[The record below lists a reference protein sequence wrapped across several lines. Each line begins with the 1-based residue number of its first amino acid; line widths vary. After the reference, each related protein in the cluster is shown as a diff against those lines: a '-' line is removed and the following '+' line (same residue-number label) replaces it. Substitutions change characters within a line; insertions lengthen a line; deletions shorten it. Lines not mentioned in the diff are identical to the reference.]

1 MQIAAFVAPQF
12 EVEVDWNTLP
22 THIRSSAAELK
33 RADLSD
39 VGVKRLETDSSVNRD
54 KAYRD
59 RVTF

>member
-1 MQIAAFVAPQF
+1 MRIAAFVAPQF

-39 VGVKRLETDSSVNRD
+39 VGVNRLEAER
-54 KAYRD
+54 KP
-59 RVTF
+59 